1 MGKRKKIAAFVND
14 WSDSY
19 AMTVTEGIRKC
30 AKEKNADVF
39 IFVDFSCGLDEND
52 IRGELNIQLLPN
64 LREFDGVI
72 MMSNT
77 FNFQYAIMELKER
90 IEEAGIPSV
99 TLEYEVDGMDFY
111 GTENTIGIRD
121 LTDHLIEKHEV
132 KDIVFI
138 CGHKDN
144 KESQERLAAV
154 KESVLRH
161 GLVLPEENI
170 LIGSFSDKL
179 SYSEFEQWHEKN
191 KHLPDAVICAND
203 IMAMGVLNYLDSKG
217 ICVPE
222 DVIVTGYDHI
232 EQGMTSSPALTTV
245 GRDWSSLGYYALIH
259 VLDRIEGKPV
269 KMINRMK
276 SFFVPSESCGCPKEE
291 NALLENFH
299 STPYGKKKSSMDFDS
314 HNRAMYKFLREAN
327 DKEKVSRALSSFFTK
342 NNEYEGEN
350 CCVCLIDAFFSGLNR
365 GDLPEHGYGERV
377 HVVANIK
384 HGQALPTMVMSPRQI
399 IPWDNSRETSGHI
412 YVVVP
417 MHSEQYAMGYSVFE
431 DNVPV
436 LDSYILYTWT
446 RHFNQY
452 LEQVRSN
459 MRIEQLNVKLRE
471 LSVTDALTGIYN
483 RMGYKEFAIPY
494 LEENRSNGKNT
505 VLMIADINRMK
516 VINDQFGHTSGDL
529 AIMLVAKALKKA
541 LPGWVLVR
549 YGGDEFLMV
558 GDCDTKEQ
566 QKRIKQ
572 KINRVLKEVS
582 EEAKIAFPLS
592 ISVGAVIIEK
602 SSTLSVE
609 DCFKKADRSMYII
622 KNRHHKR
629 DLMKEQQS

>member
-19 AMTVTEGIRKC
+19 AMTVIEGIRKG

-39 IFVDFSCGLDEND
+39 IFADFSCGDDEND

-64 LREFDGVI
+64 LHEFDGVI

-77 FNFQYAIMELKER
+77 FNFQYAIMDLKER

-111 GTENTIGIRD
+111 GTENTTGMRE
-121 LTDHLIEKHEV
+121 LTDHLIEKHGV
-132 KDIVFI
+132 KEIVFI

-144 KESQERLAAV
+144 KESLERLAAAR
-154 KESVLRH
+154 ESVTRH

-170 LIGSFSDKL
+170 LIGSFSDITAH
-179 SYSEFEQWHEKN
+179 SVFGSWHAKS
-191 KHLPDAVICAND
+191 KHLPDAIICAND

-232 EQGMTSSPALTTV
+232 EAGMTSTPALTTV
-245 GRDWSSLGYYALIH
+245 GRDWSSLGYHALVH

-269 KMINRMK
+269 KMENRMN
-276 SFFVPSESCGCPKEE
+276 SFFVCSESCGCPKEE
-291 NALLENFH
+291 NELKENFR
-299 STPYGKKKSSMDFDS
+299 STPYGKKKSSMDFDG
-314 HNRAMYKFLREAN
+314 HNRAMYIYLREAN
-327 DKEKVSRALSSFFTK
+327 DKEKVSQALSSFFT
-342 NNEYEGEN
+342 NENVYEGKN
-350 CCVCLIDAFFSGLNR
+350 CCVCLIDAFFTGLNR
-365 GDLPEHGYGERV
+365 GDLPTTGYGERV

-384 HGQALPTMVMSPRQI
+384 DGKALPAMVMSPRQI
-399 IPWDNSRETSGHI
+399 IPWDNSLETKGHI

-431 DNVPV
+431 DNVSV

-459 MRIEQLNVKLRE
+459 MRIEQLNLKLRE

-494 LEENRSNGKNT
+494 LEENRNNGKNT

-516 VINDQFGHTSGDL
+516 VINDQYGHTSGDL

-572 KINRVLKEVS
+572 KINRALKEVS
-582 EEAKIAFPLS
+582 EEAKIVFPLS

-622 KNRHHKR
+622 KKRHHKQ